1 MLTTIEHDVRLQ
13 RLLQSLLSVRHSHL
27 RPLLAVSVGPASIG
41 LHHGQPGPCL
51 PRCGGIHEAIRA
63 IHQAGLWVGDLTS
76 AVGFDEVG
84 RVVLIDVGSRWD
96 LHDPFRG
103 HPSTRGESDLRIAWR
118 QQSDLLQL
126 ANLSAALL
134 RCETLA
140 S

>member
-1 MLTTIEHDVRLQ
+1 M
-13 RLLQSLLSVRHSHL
+13 
-27 RPLLAVSVGPASIG
+27 
-41 LHHGQPGPCL
+41 
-51 PRCGGIHEAIRA
+51 
-63 IHQAGLWVGDLTS
+63 
-76 AVGFDEVG
+76 
-84 RVVLIDVGSRWD
+84 VLIDVGSRWD

-103 HPSTRGESDLRIAWR
+103 TSTRGESDLRIAWR

>member
-27 RPLLAVSVGPASIG
+27 RPLLAVSVGQPASVCIMG
-41 LHHGQPGPCL
+41 SQGRAYRGAVAFTRRSARSTRQG
-51 PRCGGIHEAIRA
+51 CGSGTRPPLWDSTRW
-63 IHQAGLWVGDLTS
+63 AGWC
-76 AVGFDEVG
+76 
-84 RVVLIDVGSRWD
+84 LIDVGSRWD

-103 HPSTRGESDLRIAWR
+103 TPTRGESDLRIAWR